1 MAEIYRSTKTTSDA
15 DAICGPVRF
24 LAVVVK
30 WVRGRHL
37 HVGIGL
43 SLFYNATMMI
53 VIVTLAQSYREIII
67 AHTELTTIYLQT
79 LSVDQYRILCI
90 I

>member
-67 AHTELTTIYLQT
+67 AFELTAIYLQT